1 MTIIQ
6 PLAVAGTASATVLSE
21 PAAKVS
27 SGDGAMFSAALDKAA
42 ATLPVSS
49 APLHTRAKDPLQ
61 EFEGFVLRSFVE
73 EMLPKEN
80 TEFFGAGMAGDVWR
94 SMMAEKIGEEIAAA
108 GGIGI
113 ADMLAQS
120 PTLAGR
126 AAEVAAA
133 EDDRLKAAGA
143 AKI

>member
-6 PLAVAGTASATVLSE
+6 PLAVSGAASATAPSA
-21 PAAKVS
+21 PAGKVAP
-27 SGDGAMFSAALDKAA
+27 GEGAGFSAALDEAA
-42 ATLPVSS
+42 AALPVSS

-126 AAEVAAA
+126 AGEAAAA

-143 AKI
+143 VKF